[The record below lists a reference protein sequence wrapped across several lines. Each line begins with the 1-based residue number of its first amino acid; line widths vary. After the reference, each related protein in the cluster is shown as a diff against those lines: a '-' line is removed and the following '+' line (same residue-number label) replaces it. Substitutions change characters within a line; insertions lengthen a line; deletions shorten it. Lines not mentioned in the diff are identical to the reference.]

1 MTREELR
8 RIYKHDSKGD
18 YLCIEWLEDKVIELD
33 KRAKAFEAEMDKELI
48 ETGYLN
54 DIIDKKNERIKE
66 LEENILLRDIRD
78 SEIKKVL
85 EMM

>member
-1 MTREELR
+1 MIVRDR
-8 RIYKHDSKGD
+8 KDKYIN
-18 YLCIEWLEDKVIELD
+18 WLEKKVMELT
-33 KRAKAFEAEMDKELI
+33 KRAQLFETAMDKELI

-54 DIIDKKNERIKE
+54 DIIDKKDERIKE